1 MKLVSPVLKSWVELV
16 EKFLLIVSTSII
28 ILTAAYKGGVFIT
41 SKSEKTIAEKEE
53 TEKRTKVIDLM
64 AETYASSLMQL
75 NSDIKNIDT
84 KLEEQLGVG
93 SYGWKQYSAIRE
105 EKVKDRNALLQL
117 LGNQVVQL
125 KQAEKQ

>member
-1 MKLVSPVLKSWVELV
+1 MKLVSPALRSWVELV
-16 EKFLLIVSTSII
+16 EKSLLIISTSIV
-28 ILTAAYKGGVFIT
+28 ILTASYKGGVFIT

-64 AETYASSLMQL
+64 AETYAKSLMQL

-84 KLEEQLGVG
+84 KLEEQLGVD

-125 KQAEKQ
+125 KQAEK

>member
-1 MKLVSPVLKSWVELV
+1 MKLVSPALRSWVELV
-16 EKFLLIVSTSII
+16 EKSLLIISTSIV
-28 ILTAAYKGGVFIT
+28 ILTASYKGGVFIT

-64 AETYASSLMQL
+64 AETYAKSLMQL
-75 NSDIKNIDT
+75 NSDIKNIDA

-125 KQAEKQ
+125 KQAEK

>member
-1 MKLVSPVLKSWVELV
+1 MKLVSPALKSWVELV
-16 EKFLLIVSTSII
+16 EKLLLIISTSII

-64 AETYASSLMQL
+64 AKTYTESLMQL
-75 NSDIKNIDT
+75 NSDIKSIDA

-125 KQAEKQ
+125 KQAEK

>member
-1 MKLVSPVLKSWVELV
+1 MKLVSPALKSWVELV
-16 EKFLLIVSTSII
+16 EKFLLIISTSII
-28 ILTAAYKGGVFIT
+28 ILTAAYKGGVLIT

-64 AETYASSLMQL
+64 AETYTKSLTQL
-75 NSDIKNIDT
+75 NSDIKKIDA

-125 KQAEKQ
+125 K

>member
-1 MKLVSPVLKSWVELV
+1 MKLVSPALRSWVELV
-16 EKFLLIVSTSII
+16 EKSLLIISTSIV
-28 ILTAAYKGGVFIT
+28 ILTASYKGGVFIT

-64 AETYASSLMQL
+64 AETYAKSLMQL

-125 KQAEKQ
+125 KQAEK

>member
-1 MKLVSPVLKSWVELV
+1 MKLVSPALKSWVELV
-16 EKFLLIVSTSII
+16 EKFLLIISTSII

-64 AETYASSLMQL
+64 AETYTKSLTQL
-75 NSDIKNIDT
+75 NSDIKNIDA

-125 KQAEKQ
+125 KQAEK

>member
-1 MKLVSPVLKSWVELV
+1 MKLVSPALKSWVELV
-16 EKFLLIVSTSII
+16 EKFLLIISTSII
-28 ILTAAYKGGVFIT
+28 ILTAAYKGGVLIT
-41 SKSEKTIAEKEE
+41 SKSEKTVAEKEE

-64 AETYASSLMQL
+64 AETYTKSLTQL
-75 NSDIKNIDT
+75 NSDIKKIDA

-125 KQAEKQ
+125 KQAEK